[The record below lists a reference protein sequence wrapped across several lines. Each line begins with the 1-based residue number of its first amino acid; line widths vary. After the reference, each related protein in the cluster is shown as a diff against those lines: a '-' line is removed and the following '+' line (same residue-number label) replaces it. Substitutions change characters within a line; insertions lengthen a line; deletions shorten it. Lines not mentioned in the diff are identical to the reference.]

1 MTDLVS
7 EQPQEI
13 QEAYRAKM
21 NVLCAVIDE
30 FLNGPGGA
38 RARADK
44 GDPKRPAIGFF
55 LSCYEMQHEGEGRF
69 NYISNSD
76 KADVR
81 VLCKEVVARIDGRM
95 MREGRA

>member
-1 MTDLVS
+1 MTDLIS

-13 QEAYRAKM
+13 QEAYRAQM

-38 RARADK
+38 RARA
-44 GDPKRPAIGFF
+44 
-55 LSCYEMQHEGEGRF
+55 F